1 MPRMVYKGAHEGIEI
16 PDFGLIVRR
25 GEEVEVEASVSE
37 VIAEFGFEP
46 VKSSKKEKE
55 ADA

>member
-1 MPRMVYKGAHEGIEI
+1 MVYKGAHEGIEI